1 MSEVVKLGDV
11 FNSIPN
17 SERRKNLKKEKQIEN
32 KIKKTSEVNKKRN
45 TKFDEQFNETIN
57 KKKTKK
63 SSKLGFSKRD
73 NYSRCKNSAIY
84 SLAMREHSRKEIRN
98 KLALK
103 EYVEG
108 VDVDKLLDELE
119 ESNYLNEER
128 FVESFIRY
136 RSGRGQGFMKISND
150 LRQRGITASLINTAM
165 QEANLDWF
173 QLAKMQREKKFGKT
187 KAIDFKE
194 KTRQM
199 RFLYGRGFDSEV
211 IRTIVG

>member
-1 MSEVVKLGDV
+1 MSEVVKLGDI
-11 FNSIPN
+11 FKNIP
-17 SERRKNLKKEKQIEN
+17 SKELHRALQKEKHSE
-32 KIKKTSEVNKKRN
+32 KTN
-45 TKFDEQFNETIN
+45 TIN
-57 KKKTKK
+57 TEDFFDKNKSTKKTKK
-63 SSKLGFSKRD
+63 RSKLGFSKRD

-119 ESNYLNEER
+119 ECNYLNEDR

-136 RSGRGQGFMKISND
+136 RSGRGQGFIKISND
-150 LRQRGITASLINTAM
+150 LRQRGINASVINIAM

-173 QLAKMQREKKFGKT
+173 QLAKVQREKKFGKI
-187 KAIDFKE
+187 KPIDFKE
-194 KTRQM
+194 KARQM
-199 RFLYGRGFDSEV
+199 RFLSGRGFDSEV